1 MLNNPAGL
9 LDNGLELLFFRHE
22 DEVVHVESFHRDV
35 GWNHHTLKPINLTE
49 FKRLGIRGSGHATQL
64 FVNAEVVLKRGGR
77 HSLAFSLNIDVLF
90 RLNGLMQALR
100 QTSTGHSAA
109 RVLIDQNDLTILHN
123 VFDVSMKQVVR
134 AQRCSNVMQ
143 QT

>member
-1 MLNNPAGL
+1 MLNNAPGL
-9 LDNGLELLFFRHE
+9 INNRLELLFLGHE
-22 DEVVHVESFHRDV
+22 DEVVHIEPFHRNV
-35 GWNHHTLKPINLTE
+35 GWDHHTLKSVNLPK
-49 FKRLGIRGSGHATQL
+49 FKRLSVSGSGHPAQL

-77 HSLAFSLNIDVLF
+77 HSLAFSLDIDVLF

-100 QTSTGHSAA
+100 QTSTGHGAP
-109 RVLIDQNDLTILHN
+109 RVLIDQNDLTVLYD